1 LSHFSIVNLNEE
13 IKGMTIEIRKKYSLK
28 LPDSII
34 VATAIIENAVLVT
47 ADRQLNKIQELK
59 VIELDKLHSA

>member
-1 LSHFSIVNLNEE
+1 MEV
-13 IKGMTIEIRKKYSLK
+13 RKRYRLK

-47 ADRQLNKIQELK
+47 ADQKLNKIKELK
-59 VIELDKLHSA
+59 IIEIDKMFENK

>member
-1 LSHFSIVNLNEE
+1 
-13 IKGMTIEIRKKYSLK
+13 LK

-47 ADRQLNKIQELK
+47 ADQKLNKIKELK
-59 VIELDKLHSA
+59 IIEIDKMFENK